1 MHHGL
6 LWHAGPFRLD
16 APGFRFAGGAG
27 KATPMGTFTILL
39 GGELVRTPRL
49 DRQIEG
55 SRVIAADAGIGH
67 ARMLGLIPELW
78 VGDFDSVPAN
88 LPKDLAAVPRNIFPA
103 EKDMTDGELAIAE
116 ALARGATSLVLAGAF
131 GGKRADH
138 AFLHLALG
146 LRLAEAGTTVL
157 LTSGAQ
163 EGVPILAGKT
173 GFDYA
178 DGTLFSVLGF
188 SELAGLTVSGAKWPL
203 DRVEVAFG
211 SSLTISNQVKGRLE
225 ITLERGRALL
235 LAHPY
240 PLPES

>member
-1 MHHGL
+1 
-6 LWHAGPFRLD
+6 
-16 APGFRFAGGAG
+16 
-27 KATPMGTFTILL
+27 MGTFTILL
-39 GGELVRTPRL
+39 GGELFRTPRL
-49 DRQIEG
+49 DRQVED

-67 ARMLGLIPELW
+67 ARMLGLVPELW

-88 LPKDLAAVPRNIFPA
+88 LPDDLAAVPRKIFPA

-116 ALARGATSLVLAGAF
+116 ALARGATSLILAGAF

-163 EGVPILAGKT
+163 EGVPVLPGRA

-188 SELAGLTVSGAKWPL
+188 SDLAGLTVTGAKWPL

-211 SSLTISNQVKGRLE
+211 SSLTISNEVKGRLA
-225 ITLERGRALL
+225 IALERGRALL

>member
-1 MHHGL
+1 
-6 LWHAGPFRLD
+6 
-16 APGFRFAGGAG
+16 
-27 KATPMGTFTILL
+27 MGTFTILL
-39 GGELVRTPRL
+39 GGDLVRTPRL

-67 ARMLGLIPELW
+67 ARMLGLMPELW
-78 VGDFDSVPAN
+78 VGDFDSVPPN
-88 LPKDLAAVPRNIFPA
+88 LPEDLAAVPQKIFPA

-116 ALARGATSLVLAGAF
+116 ALARGATKLVLAGAF

-138 AFLHLALG
+138 AFLHLALSV
-146 LRLAEAGTTVL
+146 RLADAGTTVL

-163 EGVPILAGKT
+163 EGVPVLPGKKAD
-173 GFDYA
+173 FDYA

-188 SELAGLTVSGAKWPL
+188 SDLAGLTVSGAKWPL

-211 SSLTISNQVKGRLE
+211 SSLTISNEVKGRLE
-225 ITLERGRALL
+225 IALERGRALL